1 MIILFLTCANANEA
15 KTISKALLES
25 KLVACVRQSSVSSS
39 YWWDNK
45 IQNDDEVLLMIE
57 SVEEKFDEIE
67 AVVTKLHS
75 YDEYVLTAV
84 QVLRTTPGVEKWLK
98 DVIK

>member
-1 MIILFLTCANANEA
+1 MIILFLTCANADEG
-15 KTISKALLES
+15 KKISTALLES
-25 KLVACVRQSSVSSS
+25 KLVACVRQSSVNSS

-67 AVVTKLHS
+67 TLVTKLHS

-98 DVIK
+98 DVTK

>member
-1 MIILFLTCANANEA
+1 MIILFLTCANAAEGRS
-15 KTISKALLES
+15 ISNALLER
-25 KLVACVRQSSVSSS
+25 KLAACVRQSSVDSS

-45 IQNDDEVLLMIE
+45 IQKDDEVLLMIE

-84 QVLRTTPGVEKWLK
+84 QVLRTTPGVEKRLK
-98 DVIK
+98 DIIK

>member
-1 MIILFLTCANANEA
+1 MIILFLTCANAEEGKA
-15 KTISKALLES
+15 ISKALLES
-25 KLVACVRQSSVSSS
+25 KLAACVRQSSVNSS

-57 SVEEKFDEIE
+57 SIEEKFDEIE
-67 AVVTKLHS
+67 ATVTKLHS

>member
-1 MIILFLTCANANEA
+1 MIILFLTCANADEG

-25 KLVACVRQSSVSSS
+25 KLVACVRQSSINSS

-57 SVEEKFDEIE
+57 SAEEKFDEIE

-84 QVLRTTPGVEKWLK
+84 QVLRTTPGVDKWLK